1 MAYILKNKEGAIIAA
16 SPDTQ
21 VSADWI
27 EVENSDTDYLNF
39 LDEELKKHHTFR
51 ESDIQLARVLEDL
64 ISILIERSL
73 ISYTDF
79 PSAAQKRLNE
89 RQTLRHKNN
98 LHTLLSDDDVA
109 PL

>member
-1 MAYILKNKEGAIIAA
+1 MDYVLKNKAGAIIAA

-21 VSADWI
+21 IAADWI
-27 EVENSDTDYLNF
+27 AIDNTDTEYLCF
-39 LDEELKKHHTFR
+39 LDDELKKHHTFR

-64 ISILIERSL
+64 IGILIERNL
-73 ISYTDF
+73 ISLTDF
-79 PSAAQKRLNE
+79 PSPAQKRLNE

-98 LHTLLSDDDVA
+98 LQLLADDDMP

>member
-1 MAYILKNKEGAIIAA
+1 MAYILKNKEGVIIAA

-21 VSADWI
+21 VSAEWV

-39 LDEELKKHHTFR
+39 LDAELKKHHTFR

-64 ISILIERSL
+64 IGILIERSL

-98 LHTLLSDDDVA
+98 LHTLLSDDDGG

>member
-1 MAYILKNKEGAIIAA
+1 MAYVLKNKEGAIIAA

-21 VSADWI
+21 VAADW
-27 EVENSDTDYLNF
+27 VEIDNADTEYLCF
-39 LDEELKKHHTFR
+39 LDDELKKHHTFR

-64 ISILIERSL
+64 ISILIDRSL
-73 ISYTDF
+73 ISFTDF
-79 PSAAQKRLNE
+79 PSPAQKRLNE

-98 LHTLLSDDDVA
+98 LQLLADDDIP

>member
-1 MAYILKNKEGAIIAA
+1 MAYVLKNKEGAIIAT

-21 VSADWI
+21 VSAEWDW
-27 EVENSDTDYLNF
+27 VENSDVDYLHF

-64 ISILIERSL
+64 INILIERSL

-98 LHTLLSDDDVA
+98 LHTLLGDDDVA

>member
-1 MAYILKNKEGAIIAA
+1 MAYVLKNKEGAIIAA

-21 VSADWI
+21 VSAEWQQID
-27 EVENSDTDYLNF
+27 NTDTDYLHF

-64 ISILIERSL
+64 IGILIERSL

-98 LHTLLSDDDVA
+98 LHTLLSDDDVT